1 MVSFLPDVRVRIVE
15 PDEIRAFDPDF
26 RSFFNV
32 NSPEDWNAAEQM
44 LAGELSG
51 ED

>member
-1 MVSFLPDVRVRIVE
+1 MCVSAPSARMRS
-15 PDEIRAFDPDF
+15 ATFDPDF

-32 NSPEDWNAAEQM
+32 NTPEDWDAAEQM

-51 ED
+51 ET

>member
-1 MVSFLPDVRVRIVE
+1 MCGSALVG
-15 PDEIRAFDPDF
+15 PDEIRRFDPDL

-32 NSPEDWNAAEQM
+32 NTPEDWDAAEQM

-51 ED
+51 EN